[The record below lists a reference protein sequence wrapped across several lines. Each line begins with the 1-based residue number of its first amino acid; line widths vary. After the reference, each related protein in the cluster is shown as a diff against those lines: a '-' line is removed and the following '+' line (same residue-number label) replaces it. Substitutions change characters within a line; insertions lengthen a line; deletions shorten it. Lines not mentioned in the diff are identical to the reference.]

1 MYMSKEYDGSKKTM
15 ATENE
20 VFRKIKEI
28 STRAVHPRPLIN
40 TGEVAHELGLSREHL
55 MPLIA
60 QLKQL
65 KLVNVIDP
73 QSSTI
78 RLTLLGTVVKREK

>member
-1 MYMSKEYDGSKKTM
+1 M

-28 STRAVHPRPLIN
+28 STRAVHPRPMIN
-40 TGEVAHELGLSREHL
+40 TGDIAQELGLSREHL
-55 MPLIA
+55 IPLLA

-65 KLVNVIDP
+65 KLVNIIDP
-73 QSSTI
+73 QSVTI
-78 RLTLLGTVVKREK
+78 RLTLLGSVVKREK

>member
-1 MYMSKEYDGSKKTM
+1 M

-40 TGEVAHELGLSREHL
+40 TGDIARELGLSRESL
-55 MPLIA
+55 MPLLA

-65 KLVNVIDP
+65 KLVNITDA
-73 QSSTI
+73 QSATI
-78 RLTLLGTVVKREK
+78 RLTLLGTVVNREK

>member
-1 MYMSKEYDGSKKTM
+1 MRVSKLKM

-40 TGEVAHELGLSREHL
+40 TGDIAHELGLSRENL
-55 MPLIA
+55 IPLLA

-65 KLVNVIDP
+65 KLVNIVDP
-73 QSSTI
+73 QSVTI
-78 RLTLLGTVVKREK
+78 RLTLLGSVVKREK

>member
-1 MYMSKEYDGSKKTM
+1 MS
-15 ATENE
+15 TENE

-40 TGEVAHELGLSREHL
+40 TGDIAKELGLSRENL

-73 QSSTI
+73 QSATV
-78 RLTLLGTVVKREK
+78 RLTLLGSVVKREK